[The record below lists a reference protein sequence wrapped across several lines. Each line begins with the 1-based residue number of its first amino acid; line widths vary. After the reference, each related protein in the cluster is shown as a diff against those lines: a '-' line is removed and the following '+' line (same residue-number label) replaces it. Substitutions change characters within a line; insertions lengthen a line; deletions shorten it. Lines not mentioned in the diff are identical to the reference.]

1 MCWRLLGPGLDGGLA
16 VVGLGE
22 DVGDPDGDEPAVGEP
37 LVEGVGREVAVE
49 DLGELEL
56 DQEAQEQGDVID
68 TFVGQF
74 EGGVHGGSPTRAW
87 GKASLYRGSGPA
99 RKIQGKNREHGNYA
113 QVGLRYNF
121 SFSEHLIRERR
132 ATSRIR
138 WGESM
143 RRQVKSSASFIRAAI
158 AGASTFVWISRRP
171 RFRA

>member
-1 MCWRLLGPGLDGGLA
+1 MCWSSSAQAWTGDLRWSA
-16 VVGLGE
+16 LGE

-87 GKASLYRGSGPA
+87 GKPSLYRGGRA
-99 RKIQGKNREHGNYA
+99 GGKIQAKKREHGNYRE
-113 QVGLRYNF
+113 VGLRCN
-121 SFSEHLIRERR
+121 
-132 ATSRIR
+132 
-138 WGESM
+138 
-143 RRQVKSSASFIRAAI
+143 
-158 AGASTFVWISRRP
+158 
-171 RFRA
+171 